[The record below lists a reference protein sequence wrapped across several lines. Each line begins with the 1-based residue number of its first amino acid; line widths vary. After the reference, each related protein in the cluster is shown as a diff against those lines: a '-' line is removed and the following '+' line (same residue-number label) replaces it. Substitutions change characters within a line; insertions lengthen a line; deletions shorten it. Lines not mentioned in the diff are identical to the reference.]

1 MITPMT
7 IMFILVQFETNL
19 EIRIGIIIYLLS
31 VRKIV
36 MISISIMS
44 NKDRLA
50 EYTSRLIN
58 IADNRLF
65 KYFCECRHFFQK
77 YHILNICKKFISN
90 LIV

>member
-1 MITPMT
+1 MT
-7 IMFILVQFETNL
+7 IMFILVQFEINL
-19 EIRIGIIIYLLS
+19 EIRIGIAIYLLP
-31 VRKIV
+31 VRKII

-44 NKDRLA
+44 DKDRLG

-65 KYFCECRHFFQK
+65 KYFCECGNSPPK
-77 YHILNICKKFISN
+77 YRVLNICKKFISN

>member
-1 MITPMT
+1 MT

-65 KYFCECRHFFQK
+65 KYFCECRNSFQK

>member
-1 MITPMT
+1 MT
-7 IMFILVQFETNL
+7 VMFILVQFETNL
-19 EIRIGIIIYLLS
+19 EIRIEIIIYLLP

-44 NKDRLA
+44 NKDRLG
-50 EYTSRLIN
+50 EYTSSLIN

-65 KYFCECRHFFQK
+65 KYFSECRNSFQK
-77 YHILNICKKFISN
+77 YRVLNIYKKFISN

>member
-1 MITPMT
+1 MT

-19 EIRIGIIIYLLS
+19 EIRIGIIIYLLP

-44 NKDRLA
+44 DKDRLG
-50 EYTSRLIN
+50 EYISRLIN

-65 KYFCECRHFFQK
+65 KYFYEYGNSFQK
-77 YHILNICKKFISN
+77 YRVLNICKKFISN